1 MARGYKPP
9 LTEVRRLPRDKTWW
23 YINDIDTYNNDN
35 RRLVRIKSPIQIT
48 KKKRENRMTIKTKKL
63 KEQTVV
69 SHGFRFVYTPSLHSM
84 GVHYPNG
91 RLSIFHCLYGEKWLE
106 VVNQILTQHGSYKR
120 K

>member
-9 LTEVRRLPRDKTWW
+9 LTEVRRLPRDKTRW

-63 KEQTVV
+63 KEETIV

-91 RLSIFHCLYGEKWLE
+91 RLSIHHCLYGEKWLE